1 MGARAPVSSAEA
13 ELPIP
18 ASGVGV
24 DLVLHHMALVVIGV
38 DPSLR
43 LFVQLVPK
51 GVAASGSLT
60 ESAVGGLVYLS
71 FEQGGGEHIHV
82 ERVRLLDT
90 LSTGLDDITLHWGG
104 VVGLGGQADPLGGLV
119 FRLHGAWGTDVV
131 LVHNHKSSLVFLE
144 K

>member
-1 MGARAPVSSAEA
+1 MVSARALGQLLV
-13 ELPIP
+13 P

-24 DLVLHHMALVVIGV
+24 DLVLHHMALIVVRV

-51 GVAASGSLT
+51 GVAASGGLT

-71 FEQGGGEHIHV
+71 FEQSGGEHVHV

-90 LSTGLDDITLHWGG
+90 LSAGLDGVALHWGG
-104 VVGLGGQADPLGGLV
+104 VVGLGSQADQLGGLV
-119 FRLHGAWGTDVV
+119 FCLHGPWGTDVV
-131 LVHNHKSSLVFLE
+131 LVHNHKSSLVF
-144 K
+144 